1 MGWEKTQVVRDPNM
15 MGPPELSFN
24 TQPASAARLI
34 RTWVPA
40 SKIRAHVSSCALG
53 ASQALLPV
61 AASLGKA
68 SRGVLLCSLQ
78 STQTCLEGQC
88 HHGAELLI
96 PRVQWQEP
104 GLIC

>member
-1 MGWEKTQVVRDPNM
+1 MGEDTGGQRPQH
-15 MGPPELSFN
+15 EFN
-24 TQPASAARLI
+24 TQPASAACLI

-40 SKIRAHVSSCALG
+40 SEMHAHVSSCAWG
-53 ASQALLPV
+53 ANQALLPV

-68 SRGVLLCSLQ
+68 SRGVLLCPLQ
-78 STQTCLEGQC
+78 SAQTCLEGQC
-88 HHGAELLI
+88 HRGAELLI